1 MIEIFI
7 PVLWICINANC
18 EFMQSD
24 GFYFTQEIKCMESL
38 DKQKQRMRD
47 LVKQA
52 GQGTITVLEG
62 TCVDAKIEIRIDKPL
77 FRCFGRKT

>member
-7 PVLWICINANC
+7 PVLWICINAKC

-24 GFYFTQEIKCMESL
+24 GFYFTKEEVCLASL
-38 DKQKQRMRD
+38 EVQKQRMRD
-47 LVKQA
+47 LVKRA

-62 TCVDAKIEIRIDKPL
+62 VCVDAKL
-77 FRCFGRKT
+77 KTVEEGKQV

>member
-7 PVLWICINANC
+7 PVLWICINAHC

-24 GFYFTQEIKCMESL
+24 GFYFTQEIKCIESL

-62 TCVDAKIEIRIDKPL
+62 TCVDAKIEIRIE
-77 FRCFGRKT
+77 RKVSGVEL

>member
-7 PVLWICINANC
+7 PVLWICINAHC

-24 GFYFTQEIKCMESL
+24 GFYFTQESKCTESL
-38 DKQKQRMRD
+38 DIQKQRMID
-47 LVKQA
+47 MVKQA

-62 TCVDAKIEIRIDKPL
+62 ICADAKIKARVEKQTIGVEL
-77 FRCFGRKT
+77 

>member
-7 PVLWICINANC
+7 PVLWICINSHC

-24 GFYFTQEIKCMESL
+24 GFYFSEEIKCMESL
-38 DKQKQRMRD
+38 DMQKQRMIE

-62 TCVDAKIEIRIDKPL
+62 TCVDAKIQTRIGKQIS
-77 FRCFGRKT
+77 GVEQ

>member
-7 PVLWICINANC
+7 PVLWICINTHC

-24 GFYFTQEIKCMESL
+24 GFYFSEETKCIESL
-38 DKQKQRMRD
+38 DMQKQRMIE

-52 GQGTITVLEG
+52 GQGNITVLEG
-62 TCVDAKIEIRIDKPL
+62 TCVDAKIETRIGKQIS
-77 FRCFGRKT
+77 GVEQ

>member
-7 PVLWICINANC
+7 PVLWICINTHC

-24 GFYFTQEIKCMESL
+24 GFYFTQESKCTESL
-38 DKQKQRMRD
+38 DTQKQRMRD

-62 TCVDAKIEIRIDKPL
+62 ICADAKI
-77 FRCFGRKT
+77 KTGIEKHTGGFAL

>member
-7 PVLWICINANC
+7 PVLWICINAHC

-24 GFYFTQEIKCMESL
+24 GFYFTQETKCMESL
-38 DKQKQRMRD
+38 DIQKQRMRE

-52 GQGTITVLEG
+52 GQGTITVLES
-62 TCVDAKIEIRIDKPL
+62 TCVDAKIEIRIE
-77 FRCFGRKT
+77 RKVSGVEQ

>member
-7 PVLWICINANC
+7 PVLWICINAHC

-24 GFYFTQEIKCMESL
+24 GFYFTQEIKCTESL
-38 DKQKQRMRD
+38 DTQKQRMRD

-62 TCVDAKIEIRIDKPL
+62 TCVDAKINTRIEKQAS
-77 FRCFGRKT
+77 GVAQ

>member
-7 PVLWICINANC
+7 PVLWICINIKC

-24 GFYFTQEIKCMESL
+24 GFYFTNEEVCLASL
-38 DKQKQRMRD
+38 DTQKQRMRD
-47 LVKQA
+47 LIKLA

-62 TCVDAKIEIRIDKPL
+62 VCVDAKL
-77 FRCFGRKT
+77 KTVNEKQV

>member
-7 PVLWICINANC
+7 PVLWICINAKC

-24 GFYFTQEIKCMESL
+24 GFYFTQEEKCLISL
-38 DKQKQRMRD
+38 EQQKLHMRE
-47 LVKQA
+47 LVKRA

-62 TCVDAKIEIRIDKPL
+62 VCADAKIKTRIEKQTSGVEL
-77 FRCFGRKT
+77 

>member
-7 PVLWICINANC
+7 PVLWICINAHC

-24 GFYFTQEIKCMESL
+24 GFYFTQEIKCKESL
-38 DKQKQRMRD
+38 DTQKQRMRD

-62 TCVDAKIEIRIDKPL
+62 TCVDAKIEIRIE
-77 FRCFGRKT
+77 RKVSGVEL

>member
-7 PVLWICINANC
+7 PVLWICIGTKC

-24 GFYFTQEIKCMESL
+24 GYFTKEEQCVVSL
-38 DKQKQRMRD
+38 QIQKEYMHD
-47 LVKQA
+47 LVRRA

-62 TCVDAKIEIRIDKPL
+62 TCVDATIKGIYER
-77 FRCFGRKT
+77 RVNYER

>member
-7 PVLWICINANC
+7 PVLWICINAHC

-24 GFYFTQEIKCMESL
+24 GFYFSEEIKCMESL
-38 DKQKQRMRD
+38 DIQKQRMRE
-47 LVKQA
+47 LVKRA

-62 TCVDAKIEIRIDKPL
+62 TCADAKIEIRID
-77 FRCFGRKT
+77 RKVSGVDQ

>member
-7 PVLWICINANC
+7 PVLWICINAHC

-24 GFYFTQEIKCMESL
+24 GFYFTQETKCMESL
-38 DKQKQRMRD
+38 DIQKQRMRD

-52 GQGTITVLEG
+52 GQGTITVLES
-62 TCVDAKIEIRIDKPL
+62 TCVDAKIEIRIE
-77 FRCFGRKT
+77 RKVSGVEQ

>member
-7 PVLWICINANC
+7 PVLWICIGTKC

-24 GFYFTQEIKCMESL
+24 GYFTREEQCVASL
-38 DKQKQRMRD
+38 EKQKQHMRD

-52 GQGTITVLEG
+52 NQGTITVLEG
-62 TCVDAKIEIRIDKPL
+62 VCADATVKGIYEKRAKDEKQ
-77 FRCFGRKT
+77 

>member
-7 PVLWICINANC
+7 PVLWICINTNC
-18 EFMQSD
+18 EFMQSN

-52 GQGTITVLEG
+52 EQGTITVLEG
-62 TCVDAKIEIRIDKPL
+62 ICADAKINIRVEKQTSGVEL
-77 FRCFGRKT
+77 

>member
-7 PVLWICINANC
+7 PVLWICINAHC

-24 GFYFTQEIKCMESL
+24 GFYFTQETKCTESL
-38 DKQKQRMRD
+38 DIQKQRMRE
-47 LVKQA
+47 LVRQA

-62 TCVDAKIEIRIDKPL
+62 TCVDAKIEIRVE
-77 FRCFGRKT
+77 RKVSGVGQ

>member
-7 PVLWICINANC
+7 PVLWICINTHC

-24 GFYFTQEIKCMESL
+24 GFYFTEEVKCMESL
-38 DKQKQRMRD
+38 DTQKQRMRE

-62 TCVDAKIEIRIDKPL
+62 TCVDAKIETRIGK
-77 FRCFGRKT
+77 KTSGVEQ

>member
-1 MIEIFI
+1 MMIEIFI
-7 PVLWICINANC
+7 PVLWICINTHC

-24 GFYFTQEIKCMESL
+24 GFYFSEEIKCMESL
-38 DKQKQRMRD
+38 DMQKQRMIE

-62 TCVDAKIEIRIDKPL
+62 TCVDAKIQTRIGKQIS
-77 FRCFGRKT
+77 GVEQ